1 MKTTIDIPDALYKKA
16 KIRAIERG
24 QTLKQIVLTSLE
36 TELEPPGDSAKVG
49 EEPKSYW
56 ANRKLNPEFKR
67 LSDAG
72 LLKLSPGERTIDD
85 IISDIK
91 ADPEL

>member
-1 MKTTIDIPDALYKKA
+1 MKTTIDIPEPLYRKA
-16 KIRAIERG
+16 KIHAIERG
-24 QTLKQIVLTSLE
+24 MTLKQVVLTSLE
-36 TELEPPGDSAKVG
+36 AELAGDSAKIA

-56 ANRKLNPEFKR
+56 ASRKLNPEFKR

-72 LLKLSPGERTIDD
+72 LMKLSPGGRTIDE
-85 IISDIK
+85 IVSDIK

>member
-1 MKTTIDIPDALYKKA
+1 MKTTIDIPEPLYRKA
-16 KIRAIERG
+16 KIHAIERG
-24 QTLKQIVLTSLE
+24 MTLKQVVLTSLE
-36 TELEPPGDSAKVG
+36 AELAGDSAKIA

-56 ANRKLNPEFKR
+56 ASRKLNPEFKR

-72 LLKLSPGERTIDD
+72 LMKLSPGERTIDE
-85 IISDIK
+85 IVSDIK